1 MREPVV
7 PGAVPAFPSTFWEL
21 IAQRA
26 AVTPDRTMLI
36 DDRGRQVTCA
46 GFAAACERFAAGVHR
61 RHGIGPG
68 DVVSWQL
75 PTSIE
80 ALVAMGGL
88 ARLGVVQ
95 NPVIPILR
103 RREVEFITRQ
113 VGTRLLI
120 VPDVFRGFDHA
131 GLASELSGAVGFD
144 VLVLQQW
151 EESAGAGAIGLP
163 LDDPDDLPPPPS
175 TDAVRWLYHS
185 SGTTADPKGIQ
196 HTDRTV
202 MHGST
207 GMLAVLGFSPD
218 DVYPVVFPVAHIGGM
233 SVLTTQLMSGSQLAL
248 MDTFDPVRSTRYM
261 ADIGSTLLGSAV
273 PFFRAY
279 LDAQRAHGPEPL
291 FPRLR
296 ACLNGGAP
304 KPPVLHA
311 EVRDVLGGP
320 GIIGSWG
327 LTEFPIATYGALDEP
342 DHLIATTE
350 GRPVPGVTLRV
361 VGSDGRDVAPGEE
374 GELRLSGPQQF
385 VGYLDPTLDADAHD
399 ERGFL
404 RTGDLGVVEPTGHV
418 RITGR
423 IKDIIIRN
431 AENLSAL
438 EIEHALAQHDAVGDV
453 AVIGVPD
460 ARTGERACAVI
471 VVAPG
476 AATPTLAQLGEHC
489 RALGLANQKIPERL
503 EVVDALPRNT
513 LGKVLKRDLR
523 SLYTS

>member
-1 MREPVV
+1 M
-7 PGAVPAFPSTFWEL
+7 
-21 IAQRA
+21 
-26 AVTPDRTMLI
+26 
-36 DDRGRQVTCA
+36 
-46 GFAAACERFAAGVHR
+46 
-61 RHGIGPG
+61 
-68 DVVSWQL
+68 
-75 PTSIE
+75 
-80 ALVAMGGL
+80 
-88 ARLGVVQ
+88 
-95 NPVIPILR
+95 
-103 RREVEFITRQ
+103 
-113 VGTRLLI
+113 
-120 VPDVFRGFDHA
+120 PDVFRGFDHA
-131 GLASELSGAVGFD
+131 GMASELSGEVGFD
-144 VLVLQQW
+144 VLVLRPT
-151 EESAGAGAIGLP
+151 EDPAAIGLP
-163 LDDPDDLPPPPS
+163 LEDADGLAPVPS
-175 TDAVRWLYHS
+175 GDAVRWLYHS

-202 MHGST
+202 MHGAT
-207 GMLAVLGFSPD
+207 GMLAVLGFAAE

-233 SVLTTQLMSGSQLAL
+233 SVLTTQLVSGGQLAL
-248 MDTFDPVRSTRYM
+248 MDVFDAVRSTQYM

-279 LDAQRAHGPEPL
+279 LDAQRAHGPDPL

-304 KPPVLHA
+304 KPPVLHV

-320 GIIGSWG
+320 GIVSSWG

-342 DHLIATTE
+342 DHLMATTE

-361 VGSDGRDVAPGEE
+361 VDPDGRDLPPGEE

-385 VGYLDPTLDADAHD
+385 VGYLDRSLDADAHD

-460 ARTGERACAVI
+460 PRTGERACAVV
-471 VVAPG
+471 VVAAG
-476 AATPTLAQLGEHC
+476 ATAAHVGPA
-489 RALGLANQKIPERL
+489 R
-503 EVVDALPRNT
+503 
-513 LGKVLKRDLR
+513 
-523 SLYTS
+523 

>member
-1 MREPVV
+1 MPEPVV
-7 PGAVPAFPSTFWEL
+7 PGVVPAYPTTFWRL
-21 IAQRA
+21 IGERA
-26 AVTPDRTMLI
+26 AATPDRTMLI
-36 DDRGRQVTCA
+36 DDRGRRVTCQE
-46 GFAAACERFAAGVHR
+46 FAVACERFAAAVQR

-95 NPVIPILR
+95 NPIIPILR
-103 RREVEFITRQ
+103 RREGEFITRQ
-113 VGTRLLI
+113 VGSRVVI

-131 GLASELSGAVGFD
+131 GMASELSGEVGFD
-144 VLVLQQW
+144 VLVLGD
-151 EESAGAGAIGLP
+151 AGDPAAIGLP
-163 LDDPDDLPPPPS
+163 LDDPDDLPAPPS
-175 TDAVRWLYHS
+175 EDGVRWLYHS

-196 HTDRTV
+196 HSDRTV

-218 DVYPVVFPVAHIGGM
+218 DVYPIVFPVAHIGGM

-248 MDTFDPVRSTRYM
+248 MDAWDPVRSTAYM
-261 ADIGSTLLGSAV
+261 AEIGSTLLGSAV

-279 LDAQRAHGPEPL
+279 LDAQLAHGPEPL

-304 KPPVLHA
+304 KPPVLHE

-327 LTEFPIATYGALDEP
+327 LTEFPIATYGALDDP

-361 VGSDGRDVAPGEE
+361 VGSDDRDLPPGEE
-374 GELRLSGPQQF
+374 GELRLSGPQRF
-385 VGYLDPTLDADAHD
+385 IGYLDRALDADAID

-438 EIEHALAQHDAVGDV
+438 EIEHALAQHAAVGDV
-453 AVIGVPD
+453 AVIGIPD
-460 ARTGERACAVI
+460 PRTGERACAVI
-471 VVAPG
+471 VVAAG
-476 AATPTLAQLGEHC
+476 ATAPTLADLGAHC

-523 SLYTS
+523 ATFTAPS

>member
-1 MREPVV
+1 MPERGR
-7 PGAVPAFPSTFWEL
+7 PGAVPAFPSTFWALVE
-21 IAQRA
+21 QRA
-26 AVTPDRTMLI
+26 TATPERVMLI
-36 DDRGRQVTCA
+36 DDRGRRTTCA
-46 GFAAACERFAAGVHR
+46 EFAAACERFAAAVQR

-75 PTSIE
+75 PTTIE
-80 ALVAMGGL
+80 ALVVMGGL

-113 VGTRLLI
+113 VGSRLVI
-120 VPDVFRGFDHA
+120 VPDRFRGFDHGA
-131 GLASELSGAVGFD
+131 MASELSGEVGFD
-144 VLVLQQW
+144 VMVLG
-151 EESAGAGAIGLP
+151 SDGDPAAIGLP
-163 LDDPDDLPPPPS
+163 FDDPDGLAARPS
-175 TDAVRWLYHS
+175 ADAVRWLYHS

-202 MHGST
+202 MHGAT
-207 GMLAVLGFSPD
+207 GMLAVLGFAAD
-218 DVYPVVFPVAHIGGM
+218 EVYPVVFPVAHIGGM
-233 SVLTTQLMSGSQLAL
+233 SVLTTQLMSGGQLAL
-248 MDTFDPVRSTRYM
+248 MDAWDAVQGPAWM
-261 ADIGSTLLGSAV
+261 ASIGATMLGSAV

-291 FPRLR
+291 FPHLR

-304 KPPVLHA
+304 KPPVLHE
-311 EVRDVLGGP
+311 EVKEVLGGP

-327 LTEFPIATYGALDEP
+327 LTEFPIATYGALDDP
-342 DHLIATTE
+342 DRLIATTE

-361 VGSDGRDVAPGEE
+361 VDGDGRDVAPGEE

-385 VGYLDPTLDADAHD
+385 VGYLDASLDADAHD
-399 ERGFL
+399 EHGAL

-471 VVAPG
+471 VLTPG
-476 AATPTLAQLGEHC
+476 APAPTLAQLGEHC

-523 SLYTS
+523 TAFTSSGA